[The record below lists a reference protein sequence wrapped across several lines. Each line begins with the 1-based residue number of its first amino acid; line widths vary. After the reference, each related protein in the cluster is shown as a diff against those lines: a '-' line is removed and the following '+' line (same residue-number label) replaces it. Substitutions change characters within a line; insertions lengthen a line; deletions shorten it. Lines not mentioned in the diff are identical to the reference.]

1 MLVALQVTFAY
12 GTTRLTKALVS
23 WIDAMRDQ
31 PRLRA
36 RQACGEE
43 GASNQLQCQLQTD
56 GLRMQESGGTCVGDT
71 YGAVA
76 PLHTSV
82 APLIAGTQMHFAHW
96 GALRARH
103 LSSPPGQ
110 IQLRLEWA
118 RTEHILSSTFNYD
131 AFRTACP

>member
-43 GASNQLQCQLQTD
+43 GASTEGCNQLHT
-56 GLRMQESGGTCVGDT
+56 
-71 YGAVA
+71 AVA
-76 PLHTSV
+76 KPFGRLC
-82 APLIAGTQMHFAHW
+82 
-96 GALRARH
+96 ALAFIWEMLMDVFTVFDLPNLPTVLMMVSRN
-103 LSSPPGQ
+103 
-110 IQLRLEWA
+110 
-118 RTEHILSSTFNYD
+118 HIDPNTMNVLFHSLGRGYYRQQDVFQ
-131 AFRTACP
+131 